1 MFFEG
6 QTWLEVKSNLHKFCY
21 HQIVNLESS
30 FRSIEMT
37 SRREFFINLTLIG
50 TALAGGQVFAQA
62 TVAENDPQA
71 SALGYKSD
79 TSKVDA
85 GKFPKHDKSQAC
97 KNCALFQGKPTDAAG
112 PCPLFAG
119 KQVSANG
126 WCSAYNKKA

>member
-1 MFFEG
+1 
-6 QTWLEVKSNLHKFCY
+6 
-21 HQIVNLESS
+21 
-30 FRSIEMT
+30 MT
-37 SRREFFINLTLIG
+37 SRREFFVNLTLIG

-62 TVAENDPQA
+62 TVAENDPTA
-71 SALGYKSD
+71 TSLGYKSD

-112 PCPLFAG
+112 ACPLFAG
-119 KQVSANG
+119 KQVAANG